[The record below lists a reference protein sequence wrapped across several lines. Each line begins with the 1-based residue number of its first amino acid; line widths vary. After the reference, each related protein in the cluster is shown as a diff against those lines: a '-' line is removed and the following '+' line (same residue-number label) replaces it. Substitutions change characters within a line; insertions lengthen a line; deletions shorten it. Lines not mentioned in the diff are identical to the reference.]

1 MKKSQTIHMS
11 GKRKTAVARANI
23 TQGTGKFLI
32 NKKDAKVYFS
42 SKLYQD
48 KVLEPL
54 YVLGIDNFQKYDISV
69 NVNGG
74 GINGQTEA
82 IKVAVSNAIAEIS
95 QEYKNTILKY
105 DRSFLVP
112 DTRVKET
119 NKPNR
124 SKARAKRQK
133 SYR

>member
-1 MKKSQTIHMS
+1 MKKVQTIHKS
-11 GKRKTAVARANI
+11 GKRKTAIARANI

-32 NKKDAKVYFS
+32 NKKNVSAYFS

-48 KVLEPL
+48 KVMEPL
-54 YVLGIDNFQKYDISV
+54 YVLGIENFAKYDIFV
-69 NVNGG
+69 KVNGG

-82 IKVAVSNAIAEIS
+82 IKVAVSNAIAEMS
-95 QEYKNTILKY
+95 VDYKNTILKY